1 VSGFSGIGEAQNG
14 TKLQAQYEM
23 EDEEGPLTQSA
34 GHIVLSKK
42 RDHSNTLLWD
52 IGEIKNLLQ

>member
-23 EDEEGPLTQSA
+23 EDEEGLLTQSA
-34 GHIVLSKK
+34 GHIVFLEK
-42 RDHSNTLLWD
+42 RPQCHNTLEYR
-52 IGEIKNLLQ
+52 INYI